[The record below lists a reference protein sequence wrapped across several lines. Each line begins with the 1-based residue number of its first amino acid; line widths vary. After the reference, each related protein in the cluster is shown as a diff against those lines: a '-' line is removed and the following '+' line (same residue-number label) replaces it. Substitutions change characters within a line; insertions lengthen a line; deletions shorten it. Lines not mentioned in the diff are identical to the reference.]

1 MTNKDEL
8 ENTMQNFRS
17 INLKNQIKQ
26 TNYQKNITTKPRK
39 KYNFIKIKCL

>member
-17 INLKNQIKQ
+17 INLTNQINRQITK
-26 TNYQKNITTKPRK
+26 KNKTTKPRK
-39 KYNFIKIKCL
+39 NIIL